1 MIKSPL
7 TSFSFNFLR
16 SKGLFRIQKV
26 FENQDVSKL
35 SSSSNAL
42 PVAPTAQSGSIS
54 LQAPS
59 SQQIQTV
66 VDVKANGIPDNQQ
79 SLEQFKLL
87 ITKNSLYKIKL
98 RTISKDANNNTMYSP
113 FITTA
118 IPAVSELVYIKNFIF
133 IILWHNCLL
142 FYLIILFYHIL

>member
-35 SSSSNAL
+35 SSSNNAL

-118 IPAVSELVYIKNFIF
+118 IPAVSELVYIRNFIF
-133 IILWHNCLL
+133 IIL
-142 FYLIILFYHIL
+142 